1 MAPTSIQT
9 VILVQNGEVKQTKI
23 PSKDVSL
30 EAIQKVLKSKQEIDL
45 VATYEWDNNYIFMFG
60 AIDGKAGTENQHEL
74 PPPHDSNLIFGDIL
88 VIVST
93 EKNYTNPV
101 TFTTL
106 NYEKFYQHVFEGFDD
121 GDDEEE
127 VVDEEDDVVVD
138 EEEDEEEP
146 VVEEEE
152 EEEEAVIPEDDDEEE
167 APIQKVQPKKKASTA
182 PVTARTKQQILL
194 QTPGF
199 KELIIGSKDDNTSSV
214 RKTIKNIIAKT
225 LPEVNN
231 CDLEMAIFNS
241 AIKESE
247 RIHVVSHWK
256 NPLFENVYK
265 TVARRVITN
274 LDKNSPVK
282 NNRLIQRLHDNEF
295 TMDELAMKNSYDL
308 FPEQWKELSDRQI
321 QREQRLLEGNKG
333 MATNIF
339 KCHGCGKRECTYY
352 EMQTRSADE
361 PMTIFITCLNCGK
374 RWKQ

>member
-1 MAPTSIQT
+1 MAPASIQT
-9 VILVQNGEVKQTKI
+9 VVLVQKGEVKQVKI
-23 PSKDVSL
+23 PSKDVTL
-30 EAIQKVLKSKQEIDL
+30 DIIQKVLKSKQEIDL
-45 VATYEWDNNYIFMFG
+45 VATYEWDHNYIFMFG

-74 PPPHDSNLIFGDIL
+74 PPPHDANLIFGDIL
-88 VIVST
+88 VIVSA
-93 EKNYTNPV
+93 EKNYTDPV

-106 NYEKFYQHVFEGFDD
+106 NYEKFYQHVFEG

-127 VVDEEDDVVVD
+127 EVADEEDDVVDQDAD
-138 EEEDEEEP
+138 EEEEEVG

-152 EEEEAVIPEDDDEEE
+152 EEEVAVEEADEEEE
-167 APIQKVQPKKKASTA
+167 APIQKIAPKKKASAA
-182 PVTARTKQQILL
+182 PTSARTKQQLLL

-199 KELIIGSKDDNTSSV
+199 KELVVDSQDDSSTLTRVNVTGIIE
-214 RKTIKNIIAKT
+214 KTIPSIEAG
-225 LPEVNN
+225 
-231 CDLEMAIFNS
+231 DLEKAIFNS

-247 RIHVVSHWK
+247 KLHIVCHWK
-256 NPLFENVYK
+256 NVLFVNVYK

-274 LDKNSPVK
+274 LNKDSYVK
-282 NNRLIQRLHDNEF
+282 NNRLVQRLHDNEF

>member
-1 MAPTSIQT
+1 MAPTTSIQT
-9 VILVQNGEVKQTKI
+9 VVLVQKGEVKPIKI
-23 PSKDVSL
+23 PSKDITTDV
-30 EAIQKVLKSKQEIDL
+30 IQKVLKSKQEIDL

-88 VIVST
+88 VIVSA

-101 TFTTL
+101 TFTAL
-106 NYEKFYQHVFEGFDD
+106 NYEKFYQNIFEGFED
-121 GDDEEE
+121 GDSEEE
-127 VVDEEDDVVVD
+127 DEEDDVID
-138 EEEDEEEP
+138 KDEDEEEEGA
-146 VVEEEE
+146 VEEEE
-152 EEEEAVIPEDDDEEE
+152 EEEEEVILEDDVDEDE
-167 APIQKVQPKKKASTA
+167 APIQKIQPKKKGSAVATS
-182 PVTARTKQQILL
+182 ARSKQQMLL

-199 KELIIGSKDDNTSSV
+199 KELIINSQEDNSIGTRATV
-214 RKTIKNIIAKT
+214 KNIIMNT
-225 LPEVNN
+225 LPDVDNSE
-231 CDLEMAIFNS
+231 LEIAIFNA

-247 RIHVVSHWK
+247 KMHVVCHWK
-256 NPLFENVYK
+256 NQLFENVYK
-265 TVARRVITN
+265 TVARRLITN
-274 LDKNSPVK
+274 LNKDSYVK
-282 NNRLIQRLHDNEF
+282 NNRLIQRLKDNEF
-295 TMDELAMKNSYDL
+295 KMDELAMKNSYDL

>member
-1 MAPTSIQT
+1 MAPSSIQT
-9 VILVQNGEVKQTKI
+9 VVLVQNGEVKQTKI

-101 TFTTL
+101 IFTTL

-121 GDDEEE
+121 SDDDEE
-127 VVDEEDDVVVD
+127 VVDEEEDVVVD
-138 EEEDEEEP
+138 EEEDEEEV

-152 EEEEAVIPEDDDEEE
+152 EEEEAVIAEDEDEEE

-182 PVTARTKQQILL
+182 PVTARTKQQMLL

-199 KELIIGSKDDNTSSV
+199 KELIIGSKDDNTTHV
-214 RKTIKNIIAKT
+214 RETIKNIIRKT
-225 LPEVNN
+225 LPEINN
-231 CDLEMAIFNS
+231 SDLEMAIFNS

-256 NPLFENVYK
+256 NHLFENVYK

-295 TMDELAMKNSYDL
+295 TMDELATKNSYDL